1 MSILHG
7 SWIVKPANSYFFL
20 WGETWRNLEAS
31 SVSQHPFNLTL
42 QELQAFL
49 QSQHLYSDS
58 LSQDKWQTETI
69 NLPSQKIA
77 RKKEFTPFLSEQFT
91 DDTLEKKSVVLQTW
105 QVAGFRL
112 NPNETIQLL
121 QALPLGN
128 LQEGNSYLGDDLRF
142 WTHIYRWSLDLLA
155 RGKFLPGLSRQESEF
170 KGQWYPLLDSSSD
183 RARFAKFLQLM
194 PAVCEAYDFEG
205 QNDKAQELLLGFLR
219 EILDAQIRPWLAS
232 ISPPKEPF
240 IEPWLKSLTQVSSDF
255 TASEKEVK
263 RIETALYNWTLPV
276 RDSLAT
282 PTNQKLGQD
291 RFQISFSLQPPISN
305 SDGEQIWHL
314 QYYLQAL
321 DNPEFLVDAQTI
333 WQNPIDSLVFQG
345 RTIEHPQE
353 TFLKGLGLAS
363 RIYPLIEESLQQEQP
378 KGCELN
384 SIQVYEFI
392 KAIAWQ
398 LQDSG
403 LGVKLPPGLASGTEE
418 RRLGIQLKAEVNT
431 KKGERLNL
439 KSLLNYELKI
449 AVGDRAISKQEF
461 ERLLAQ
467 KSPLVEVDGEWIAL
481 QPADVRAAKAVL
493 EQSNEPINLSVED
506 ALRLSSGDTKVLAKL
521 PIVSFETSGALKEL
535 IDNFTNNQ
543 AIEPIE
549 KPVGFKGELRP
560 YQARG
565 VGWLAFLEKW
575 GLGACL
581 ADDMGLGKCLAPESS
596 IYVNGLLQ
604 SAQEIWEKYTQD
616 QEIEFDGEGFWSV
629 SKSKLLVNSIDE
641 TIGKIVQAPIQ
652 RLYRQQV
659 REKLRKITL
668 QDGSNITITQQHK
681 LLTNNGWT
689 NRFQV
694 GDYICTPAKMLWTG
708 QSEDEDLV
716 KFLAWQIAEGYETEK
731 DGRVSI
737 TQKDLDCLDD
747 LLQALS
753 RIAQRYNIQINNP
766 KICVFPARVSAL
778 KITSKAYQRFL
789 QVKGYEWGKRSKEKS
804 IPPFIMQ
811 ADLNS
816 IRVFLSHYFDA
827 EGSVLSNM
835 RTVEISTA
843 SPVLI
848 KQVSVLLRRFGI
860 WLRIAS
866 KQKRATNG
874 TGIFRT
880 YYIGTLG
887 GNSARRFLQEIG
899 FNYSAKQYELVK
911 ICEKISNTNVEGIPV
926 SNIVAEAVKVS
937 QLPICHFGM
946 YNTVYLN
953 GSQQFSHTSLEKV
966 VSAMGQI
973 LGGVTEQEYRQKKPS
988 KWTNQTLQAYSLL
1001 DKNQLEDTRDRLQTF
1016 LDQEVFYCQIKK
1028 IEEIDYE
1035 GWVYDFEVS
1044 EHHNFIANNI
1054 ICHNTIQTLA
1064 FLLNLRQQEALQKPV
1079 LLVCPTSVLNN
1090 WEREVRKFSPTLS
1103 TLIHHGDKRN
1113 KGKTF
1118 ANEVKKKNLVITSYP
1133 LIFRDATTFE
1143 QVEWQGIVLDEAQ
1156 NIKNPQAK
1164 QSQAVRKLKT
1174 EFRIALTGTP
1184 VENRLSELWS
1194 ILDFL
1199 NPGFLGAQQ
1208 FFQRRF
1214 AIPIE
1219 KYGDRESLK
1228 ILRSLVQPFILRRLK
1243 TDKDIIQDLPE
1254 KQEMNVFCGLSAEQ
1268 AKIYQQLVEES
1279 LAKIEESTGIQRR
1292 GLILTLLVKLKQICN
1307 HPSHFLKEDT
1317 INLSE
1322 RSGKLLR
1329 LEEMLEELLEEG
1341 DRALI
1346 FTQFSEW
1353 GKLLQAYLEK
1363 KFKREILFLYGGTRS
1378 QQRQEMIDRFQN
1390 DPNGPRIF
1398 ILSLKAGGTGLNLT
1412 RANHVFHVD
1421 RWWNPAVE
1429 NQATDRAF
1437 RIGQKQNVQVHKF
1450 VCTGTL
1456 EERINDTIES
1466 KKQLAE
1472 LTVDS
1477 GEQWLTELDTDQL
1490 RNLLLLER
1498 NAVIE
1503 EEDT

>member
-1 MSILHG
+1 MSTLHG

-20 WGETWRNLEAS
+20 WGETWRNLDA
-31 SVSQHPFNLTL
+31 VSLSGSLHPYNLTL
-42 QELQAFL
+42 QELQDFL
-49 QSQHLYSDS
+49 QSHNLNLDIF
-58 LSQDKWQTETI
+58 SQDKWQTEVI
-69 NLPSQKIA
+69 SLPSQKIA
-77 RKKEFTPFLSEQFT
+77 RKKEITPFLSEQFI
-91 DDTLEKKSVVLQTW
+91 DDTLEKKSVVLQDW
-105 QVAGFRL
+105 QVSGVRL
-112 NPNETIQLL
+112 NPLETIQLL

-128 LQEGNSYLGDDLRF
+128 SPNEESYLGDDLRF

-155 RGKFLPGLSRQESEF
+155 RGKFLPGILRQESEQL

-183 RARFAKFLQLM
+183 RTRLAKFLQLM
-194 PAVCEAYDFEG
+194 PAVCEAYDFEN
-205 QNDKAQELLLGFLR
+205 QNDEEEEQVKYLKTQELLLGFLR
-219 EILDAQIRPWLAS
+219 EILDARVRPWLAS
-232 ISPPKEPF
+232 ISSLSKEPL
-240 IEPWLKSLTQVSSDF
+240 IQSWLKGLTQVSANF
-255 TASEKEVK
+255 TTSEKEIK
-263 RIETALYNWTLPV
+263 RIETALDNWTLPV
-276 RDSLAT
+276 QDSLAT
-282 PTNQKLGQD
+282 LTNKKIGQD
-291 RFQISFSLQPPISN
+291 RYQICLSLQPPISN
-305 SDGEQIWHL
+305 GDEEQIWQL

-333 WQNPIDSLVFQG
+333 WQNPIDSLIVNG
-345 RTIEHPQE
+345 RTIEQPQE

-363 RIYPLIEESLQQEQP
+363 RIYPLIEESLQQENPQQ
-378 KGCELN
+378 CQLN

-403 LGVKLPPGLASGTEE
+403 LGVKFPPGLASGTEE
-418 RRLGIQLKAEVNT
+418 KRLGIQLKAEVNS
-431 KKGERLNL
+431 KKAERLNL

-449 AVGDRAISKQEF
+449 AIGDRVISKQEF

-467 KSPLVEVDGEWIAL
+467 KSPLVEVEGEWIAL

-493 EQSNEPINLSVED
+493 EHSNEPINLSVED
-506 ALRLSSGDTKVLAKL
+506 ALRLSSGETKVLAKL

-543 AIEPIE
+543 AIESIE
-549 KPVGFKGELRP
+549 KIVGFKGELRP

-581 ADDMGLGKCLAPESS
+581 ADDMGLGK
-596 IYVNGLLQ
+596 
-604 SAQEIWEKYTQD
+604 
-616 QEIEFDGEGFWSV
+616 
-629 SKSKLLVNSIDE
+629 
-641 TIGKIVQAPIQ
+641 
-652 RLYRQQV
+652 
-659 REKLRKITL
+659 
-668 QDGSNITITQQHK
+668 
-681 LLTNNGWT
+681 
-689 NRFQV
+689 
-694 GDYICTPAKMLWTG
+694 TP
-708 QSEDEDLV
+708 
-716 KFLAWQIAEGYETEK
+716 
-731 DGRVSI
+731 
-737 TQKDLDCLDD
+737 
-747 LLQALS
+747 
-753 RIAQRYNIQINNP
+753 
-766 KICVFPARVSAL
+766 
-778 KITSKAYQRFL
+778 
-789 QVKGYEWGKRSKEKS
+789 
-804 IPPFIMQ
+804 
-811 ADLNS
+811 
-816 IRVFLSHYFDA
+816 
-827 EGSVLSNM
+827 
-835 RTVEISTA
+835 
-843 SPVLI
+843 
-848 KQVSVLLRRFGI
+848 
-860 WLRIAS
+860 
-866 KQKRATNG
+866 
-874 TGIFRT
+874 
-880 YYIGTLG
+880 
-887 GNSARRFLQEIG
+887 
-899 FNYSAKQYELVK
+899 
-911 ICEKISNTNVEGIPV
+911 
-926 SNIVAEAVKVS
+926 
-937 QLPICHFGM
+937 QL
-946 YNTVYLN
+946 
-953 GSQQFSHTSLEKV
+953 
-966 VSAMGQI
+966 
-973 LGGVTEQEYRQKKPS
+973 
-988 KWTNQTLQAYSLL
+988 
-1001 DKNQLEDTRDRLQTF
+1001 
-1016 LDQEVFYCQIKK
+1016 
-1028 IEEIDYE
+1028 
-1035 GWVYDFEVS
+1035 
-1044 EHHNFIANNI
+1044 
-1054 ICHNTIQTLA
+1054 LA
-1064 FLLNLRQQEALQKPV
+1064 FLLNLKEQELLRKPT
-1079 LLVCPTSVLNN
+1079 LVIAPTSVINN

-1103 TLIHHGDKRN
+1103 TLIHHGDKRS

-1118 ANEVKKKNLVITSYP
+1118 VNEVKKKNLVITSYP
-1133 LIFRDATTFE
+1133 LIYRDATTFE
-1143 QVEWQGIVLDEAQ
+1143 QVEWQGVVLDEAQ

-1164 QSQAVRKLKT
+1164 QSQVVRKLKT

-1228 ILRSLVQPFILRRLK
+1228 ILRSLVRPFILRRLK

-1254 KQEMNVFCGLSAEQ
+1254 KQEMNVFCGLSVEQ
-1268 AKIYQQLVEES
+1268 AQIYQKLVEES
-1279 LAKIEESTGIQRR
+1279 LAQIEESTGIQRR

-1307 HPSHFLKEDT
+1307 HPAHFLKET
-1317 INLSE
+1317 NINSSD

-1341 DRALI
+1341 DSLRDIYADRALI

-1363 KFKREILFLYGGTRS
+1363 KFRREILFLYGGTRT

-1477 GEQWLTELDTDQL
+1477 GEQWLTELDTEQL

-1503 EEDT
+1503 EEDN

>member
-1 MSILHG
+1 MSTLHG

-20 WGETWRNLEAS
+20 WGETWRNLEADS
-31 SVSQHPFNLTL
+31 SGFLHPFNLTL

-49 QSQHLYSDS
+49 QSQQLDSDS
-58 LSQDKWQTETI
+58 FSQDKWQIETI
-69 NLPSQKIA
+69 DLPSKKIA
-77 RKKEFTPFLSEQFT
+77 RKKEIIPFLSEQFT
-91 DDTLEKKSVVLQTW
+91 NDIQDKKSIVLQDW
-105 QVAGFRL
+105 QVEGFRL
-112 NPNETIQLL
+112 NALETIQLL
-121 QALPLGN
+121 QVLPLGN
-128 LQEGNSYLGDDLRF
+128 LQDGNSYLGDDLRF

-155 RGKFLPGLSRQESEF
+155 RGKFLPGISRQESGQF

-194 PAVCEAYDFEG
+194 PAVCEAYNVES
-205 QNDKAQELLLGFLR
+205 QNHEEQAISLKAQELLLGFLR
-219 EILDAQIRPWLAS
+219 EILDAQVRPWLAS
-232 ISPPKEPF
+232 ISIPKEPL
-240 IEPWLKSLTQVSSDF
+240 IQPWLKGLTQVWADF
-255 TASEKEVK
+255 TASEKEAK

-276 RDSLAT
+276 QDSLAT

-291 RFQISFSLQPPISN
+291 RDRVCFSLQPPIN
-305 SDGEQIWHL
+305 DGNGEQIWQL

-321 DNPEFLVDAQTI
+321 DNPEFLIDAQTI
-333 WQNPIDSLVFQG
+333 WQNPIDRLIFNG
-345 RTIEHPQE
+345 RTIEQPQE

-363 RIYPLIEESLQQEQP
+363 RIYPVIEESLQQEQP
-378 KGCELN
+378 KQCELN

-418 RRLGIQLKAEVNT
+418 RRLGIQLKAEVNP

-506 ALRLSSGDTKVLAKL
+506 ALRLSSGETKVLAKL

-549 KPVGFKGELRP
+549 KPAGFKGELRP

-581 ADDMGLGKCLAPESS
+581 ADDMGLGKCLAPESL

-604 SAQEIWEKYTQD
+604 SAQEIWEKYTQEK
-616 QEIEFDGEGFWSV
+616 EIEFDGEGFWSIPTT
-629 SKSKLLVNSIDE
+629 KLLVNSIDE
-641 TIGKIVQAPIQ
+641 KNNKIVQAPIQ

-689 NRFQV
+689 NKFQV

-708 QSEDEDLV
+708 KSED
-716 KFLAWQIAEGYETEK
+716 
-731 DGRVSI
+731 
-737 TQKDLDCLDD
+737 
-747 LLQALS
+747 
-753 RIAQRYNIQINNP
+753 
-766 KICVFPARVSAL
+766 
-778 KITSKAYQRFL
+778 
-789 QVKGYEWGKRSKEKS
+789 KE
-804 IPPFIMQ
+804 
-811 ADLNS
+811 
-816 IRVFLSHYFDA
+816 
-827 EGSVLSNM
+827 
-835 RTVEISTA
+835 
-843 SPVLI
+843 
-848 KQVSVLLRRFGI
+848 
-860 WLRIAS
+860 
-866 KQKRATNG
+866 
-874 TGIFRT
+874 
-880 YYIGTLG
+880 
-887 GNSARRFLQEIG
+887 
-899 FNYSAKQYELVK
+899 
-911 ICEKISNTNVEGIPV
+911 
-926 SNIVAEAVKVS
+926 
-937 QLPICHFGM
+937 
-946 YNTVYLN
+946 
-953 GSQQFSHTSLEKV
+953 
-966 VSAMGQI
+966 
-973 LGGVTEQEYRQKKPS
+973 
-988 KWTNQTLQAYSLL
+988 
-1001 DKNQLEDTRDRLQTF
+1001 QLENTRDRLQSF
-1016 LDQEVFYCQIKK
+1016 LDREVFYCQIKK
-1028 IEEIDYE
+1028 IEDLDYE

-1079 LLVCPTSVLNN
+1079 LLICPTSVLNN

-1103 TLIHHGDKRN
+1103 TLIHHGDKRS

-1118 ANEVKKKNLVITSYP
+1118 ANEVKKKDLVITSYP
-1133 LIFRDATTFE
+1133 LVYRDATSFE
-1143 QVEWQGIVLDEAQ
+1143 QIEWQGVVLDEAQ

-1228 ILRSLVQPFILRRLK
+1228 ILRSLVRPFILRRLK

-1254 KQEMNVFCGLSAEQ
+1254 KQEMNVFCGLSVEQ
-1268 AKIYQQLVEES
+1268 AQIYQQLVEES
-1279 LAKIEESTGIQRR
+1279 LAQIEESTGIQRR

-1307 HPSHFLKEDT
+1307 HPAHFLKEDR
-1317 INLSE
+1317 INSSD

-1341 DRALI
+1341 DSLRERYADRALI

-1363 KFKREILFLYGGTRS
+1363 KFRREILFLYGGTRS

-1412 RANHVFHVD
+1412 RANHVFHID

-1477 GEQWLTELDTDQL
+1477 GEQWLTELDTEQL

>member
-1 MSILHG
+1 MSTLHG
-7 SWIVKPANSYFFL
+7 SWIIKPANSYFFL
-20 WGETWRNLEAS
+20 WGETWRNLNTDVSAS
-31 SVSQHPFNLTL
+31 LHPFNLTL

-49 QSQHLYSDS
+49 QSQHLNIDS
-58 LSQDKWQTETI
+58 LSQDRWQTETI
-69 NLPSQKIA
+69 DLPSKKIA
-77 RKKEFTPFLSEQFT
+77 RKKEVTPFLSEQFT
-91 DDTLEKKSVVLQTW
+91 DDTLEKKSIVLQAW

-112 NPNETIQLL
+112 NPLETIQLL

-128 LQEGNSYLGDDLRF
+128 LHNEDSYLGDDLRF

-155 RGKFLPGLSRQESEF
+155 RGKFLPGISLQESKF

-194 PAVCEAYDFEG
+194 PAVCEAYNLDRNNEE
-205 QNDKAQELLLGFLR
+205 QVTTLKTQELLLGFLR
-219 EILDAQIRPWLAS
+219 EILDAQVRPWLAS
-232 ISPPKEPF
+232 ISLPKEPL
-240 IEPWLKSLTQVSSDF
+240 IQPWLKGLSQVSADF

-263 RIETALYNWTLPV
+263 RIETAVYNWTLPV
-276 RDSLAT
+276 QDSLAT
-282 PTNQKLGQD
+282 PTNKKLGQD
-291 RFQISFSLQPPISN
+291 RDRVCFSLQPPV
-305 SDGEQIWHL
+305 SDRNGEQIWQL

-321 DNPEFLVDAQTI
+321 DNLEFLIDAETI
-333 WQNPIDSLVFQG
+333 WQNPIDRLNFNG
-345 RTIEHPQE
+345 RTIEQPQE

-363 RIYPLIEESLQQEQP
+363 RIYPLIEESLQQEKPNQC
-378 KGCELN
+378 KLN

-403 LGVKLPPGLASGTEE
+403 LGVKLPPGLASGAEE
-418 RRLGIQLKAEVNT
+418 RRLGIQLQAEVNP

-467 KSPLVEVDGEWIAL
+467 RSPLVEVEGEWIAL

-506 ALRLSSGDTKVLAKL
+506 ALRLSSGETKVLAKL

-535 IDNFTNNQ
+535 IDNFTNNHV
-543 AIEPIE
+543 IEPIE
-549 KPVGFKGELRP
+549 KPAGFKGELRP

-581 ADDMGLGKCLAPESS
+581 ADDMGLGK
-596 IYVNGLLQ
+596 
-604 SAQEIWEKYTQD
+604 
-616 QEIEFDGEGFWSV
+616 
-629 SKSKLLVNSIDE
+629 
-641 TIGKIVQAPIQ
+641 
-652 RLYRQQV
+652 
-659 REKLRKITL
+659 
-668 QDGSNITITQQHK
+668 
-681 LLTNNGWT
+681 
-689 NRFQV
+689 
-694 GDYICTPAKMLWTG
+694 TP
-708 QSEDEDLV
+708 
-716 KFLAWQIAEGYETEK
+716 
-731 DGRVSI
+731 
-737 TQKDLDCLDD
+737 
-747 LLQALS
+747 
-753 RIAQRYNIQINNP
+753 
-766 KICVFPARVSAL
+766 
-778 KITSKAYQRFL
+778 
-789 QVKGYEWGKRSKEKS
+789 
-804 IPPFIMQ
+804 
-811 ADLNS
+811 
-816 IRVFLSHYFDA
+816 
-827 EGSVLSNM
+827 
-835 RTVEISTA
+835 
-843 SPVLI
+843 
-848 KQVSVLLRRFGI
+848 
-860 WLRIAS
+860 
-866 KQKRATNG
+866 
-874 TGIFRT
+874 
-880 YYIGTLG
+880 
-887 GNSARRFLQEIG
+887 
-899 FNYSAKQYELVK
+899 
-911 ICEKISNTNVEGIPV
+911 
-926 SNIVAEAVKVS
+926 
-937 QLPICHFGM
+937 QL
-946 YNTVYLN
+946 
-953 GSQQFSHTSLEKV
+953 
-966 VSAMGQI
+966 
-973 LGGVTEQEYRQKKPS
+973 
-988 KWTNQTLQAYSLL
+988 
-1001 DKNQLEDTRDRLQTF
+1001 
-1016 LDQEVFYCQIKK
+1016 
-1028 IEEIDYE
+1028 
-1035 GWVYDFEVS
+1035 
-1044 EHHNFIANNI
+1044 
-1054 ICHNTIQTLA
+1054 LA
-1064 FLLNLRQQEALQKPV
+1064 FLLNLKEQELLEKPT
-1079 LLVCPTSVLNN
+1079 LVICPTSVLNN
-1090 WEREVRKFSPTLS
+1090 WEREVRKFSPSLS
-1103 TLIHHGDKRN
+1103 TLIHHGDKRS

-1133 LIFRDATTFE
+1133 LIYRDATTFE
-1143 QVEWQGIVLDEAQ
+1143 QVEWQGVVLDEAQ

-1164 QSQAVRKLKT
+1164 QSQVVRKLKT
-1174 EFRIALTGTP
+1174 DFRIALTGTP

-1228 ILRSLVQPFILRRLK
+1228 ILRSLVRPFILRRLK

-1254 KQEMNVFCGLSAEQ
+1254 KQEMNVFCGLSVEQ
-1268 AKIYQQLVEES
+1268 AQIYQQLVEES
-1279 LAKIEESTGIQRR
+1279 LAQIEESTGIKRR

-1307 HPSHFLKEDT
+1307 HPAHFFKETT
-1317 INLSE
+1317 INSSE

-1378 QQRQEMIDRFQN
+1378 QQRQEIIDRFQN

-1477 GEQWLTELDTDQL
+1477 GEQWLTELDTEQL

-1498 NAVIE
+1498 NAVISNQ
-1503 EEDT
+1503 